1 MTNASSSES
10 VDKRPNRKR
19 NRFFSV
25 LIFVGFLLGLLLGW
39 LVIQLSSDSGRSEEP
54 LYRGSIIGSPTLAAD
69 FTLSSHPGERVSLS
83 DFEGQVVLLYF
94 GYTYCPDVCPASMA
108 LLARATSDLTDEEK
122 KLVQVAM
129 ITVDPARD
137 TEELMADYMG
147 HFDPSFLGLSG
158 TEEEIASVTKDY
170 GVYYEKQANGTET
183 DYLVNHTASVF
194 AIDKAGYLRLLYP
207 FGTPGED
214 ITSDLRLLIS
224 ES

>member
-1 MTNASSSES
+1 MTNASNADS
-10 VDKRPNRKR
+10 VDKQQNRKR
-19 NRFFSV
+19 KRFFPV

-39 LVIQLSSDSGRSEEP
+39 FVIQLSSDSGRSEETP
-54 LYRGSIIGSPTLAAD
+54 YHGSIIESPTLAAD

-83 DFEGQVVLLYF
+83 DFDEQVVLLYF

-108 LLARATSDLTDEEK
+108 QLAKVTSELTNEEK
-122 KLVQVAM
+122 RQVQVAM
-129 ITVDPARD
+129 ITVDPTRD

-170 GVYYEKQANGTET
+170 GVYYEKQEGGTET

-214 ITSDLRLLIS
+214 IASDLRLLIS